1 MPRLSASRRQG
12 ADRNKLDPK
21 AFGRRLRAIME
32 ERGLTAGET
41 ARRMRE
47 HLGGG
52 AKFTPANISH
62 YRLGRS
68 LPRPRYLDALS
79 AVLGIDKE
87 ELLSDGQAHQKGGPT
102 ERERSSEAPS
112 HDGRE
117 APPSLNIVDRGGSV
131 WLQINQQLPWPV
143 AIQILHALK
152 GEASPA

>member
-1 MPRLSASRRQG
+1 MAGSSGSQRQGSSRR
-12 ADRNKLDPK
+12 RLDSK
-21 AFGRRLRAIME
+21 AFARRLRAIME

-47 HLGGG
+47 HLGGDT
-52 AKFTPANISH
+52 KFTPANISH

-87 ELLSDGQAHQKGGPT
+87 ELLSSAHPYP
-102 ERERSSEAPS
+102 EREPSSDGPS
-112 HDGRE
+112 RDGHE

-143 AIQILHALK
+143 AIQILNALK
-152 GEASPA
+152 GAASRA

>member
-1 MPRLSASRRQG
+1 MPRLSASGRQL
-12 ADRNKLDPK
+12 AHHIDHDPK
-21 AFGRRLRAIME
+21 VFARRLRAIME

-47 HLGGG
+47 RLGGD

-62 YRLGRS
+62 YRFGRS

-79 AVLGIDKE
+79 AVLGVDKE
-87 ELLSDGQAHQKGGPT
+87 ELFSDAHPHKTGRATAG
-102 ERERSSEAPS
+102 ESSSQTPS
-112 HDGRE
+112 HDGHE
-117 APPSLNIVDRGGSV
+117 TPPSLNVVDRGGSV